1 MTSSDK
7 TFHNQIN
14 VRMTNEQFIK
24 VMRLAIEADVKPA
37 TYVRM
42 LLERA
47 YPEIFSRVD
56 A

>member
-1 MTSSDK
+1 MTSPDK

-47 YPEIFSRVD
+47 YPEIFCKVD